1 MTFHPATLALH
12 VSSILITFMILY
24 STYYGIRI
32 LRRWDIESGS
42 ELQLALERRTYLIS
56 TLLAYTFGLQLFSLF
71 LFIFT
76 ADTLHTLFVGA
87 MCAAGSLFVNG
98 YGYPALILKIITFL
112 LAGLWLILNYAD
124 NKGYNYP
131 LIKKKYFFLIIMTPF
146 ILAEMVLQWNYF
158 LRLRPDVITSCCG
171 SLFST
176 GSGTMTSEIVSLP
189 TLPMMVL
196 FYFAFVLTIASG
208 IYFYLKNRRRRPEPH
223 YSRQAKRWDSGA
235 GRLCRKFVHGST
247 SSPRTDDDPLEINYS
262 AVRPEPVEGQT
273 AIYDTVSGR
282 GGYLF
287 AFLSAAAFLVSILS
301 ILSFIS
307 LYYYELPTHHCPFCI
322 LQKEYGYIGYPLY
335 LSLLA
340 GTVSGMGVGI
350 LMPFRKIESLS
361 EGIPSLQKRL
371 ALVSSILFALFAF
384 LVTWRMV
391 FSDFIL

>member
-12 VSSILITFMILY
+12 VSSILIAFMILY

-87 MCAAGSLFVNG
+87 MCAAGSLYVNG

-124 NKGYNYP
+124 NRGYNYP
-131 LIKKKYFFLIIMTPF
+131 LIKKKYFFLIIITPF

-158 LRLRPDVITSCCG
+158 LRLNPDVITSCCG

-176 GSGTMTSEIVSLP
+176 GTGTMTSEIVSLP
-189 TLPMMVL
+189 TIPMKVV
-196 FYFAFVLTIASG
+196 FYLALSLTVGSG
-208 IYFYLKNRRRRPEPH
+208 IFFYLKNR
-223 YSRQAKRWDSGA
+223 
-235 GRLCRKFVHGST
+235 
-247 SSPRTDDDPLEINYS
+247 
-262 AVRPEPVEGQT
+262 
-273 AIYDTVSGR
+273 
-282 GGYLF
+282 GGYFF
-287 AFLSAAAFLVSILS
+287 ASLSAIALLVSILS
-301 ILSFIS
+301 IISFIS

-340 GTVSGMGVGI
+340 GTVSGMGVGV

-361 EGIPSLQKRL
+361 ESLPPLQKRL
-371 ALVSSILFALFAF
+371 ALASFILYALFAA

-391 FSDFIL
+391 FSDFILEGY